1 MSSETTAQSSILTGI
16 SDELANAVERAGS
29 ATVAVR
35 ARRHVA
41 AAGVIWAPGVI
52 VTAEHVVEHDEEIMV
67 VLPSGQD
74 VKATLAGRDAGTDLA
89 VLRFAGADAAA
100 AQLGDSGALRVGGIV
115 LAVARPGGAGVA
127 ASMGIVSALGGAW
140 RTWRGGSIEALIR
153 VDLTLYPGFSG
164 GPLVD
169 SQGSVVGINT
179 SGLSRGH
186 ALTIPTQ
193 TIRRVT
199 DAILAQ
205 GHVSRGYLGVGMQPV
220 ELPADLAARLALTQ
234 TRGLMLVSV
243 EEKGPAAKAGLLLG
257 DILIQLDQRGVTDT
271 GDVQALL
278 GSDSVGKILAARL
291 IRGGALTTVSVTVG
305 DRQ

>member
-35 ARRHVA
+35 ARRYVA

-52 VTAEHVVEHDEEIMV
+52 VTAEHVVEQDEEIMV

-89 VLRFAGADAAA
+89 VLRFAGADAAP

-127 ASMGIVSALGGAW
+127 ATMGIVSALGGAW
-140 RTWRGGSIEALIR
+140 RTWRGGSMDALIR

-199 DAILAQ
+199 EAILAQ

-220 ELPADLAARLALTQ
+220 ELPADLAAKLALTQ
-234 TRGLMLVSV
+234 PRGLMLVSV

-257 DILIQLDQRGVTDT
+257 DILIQLDQRDVTDT

-278 GSDSVGKILAARL
+278 GSDSVGKILAARV

>member
-1 MSSETTAQSSILTGI
+1 MLFRS
-16 SDELANAVERAGS
+16 
-29 ATVAVR
+29 
-35 ARRHVA
+35 
-41 AAGVIWAPGVI
+41 
-52 VTAEHVVEHDEEIMV
+52 
-67 VLPSGQD
+67 
-74 VKATLAGRDAGTDLA
+74 
-89 VLRFAGADAAA
+89 
-100 AQLGDSGALRVGGIV
+100 
-115 LAVARPGGAGVA
+115 
-127 ASMGIVSALGGAW
+127 
-140 RTWRGGSIEALIR
+140 
-153 VDLTLYPGFSG
+153 
-164 GPLVD
+164 